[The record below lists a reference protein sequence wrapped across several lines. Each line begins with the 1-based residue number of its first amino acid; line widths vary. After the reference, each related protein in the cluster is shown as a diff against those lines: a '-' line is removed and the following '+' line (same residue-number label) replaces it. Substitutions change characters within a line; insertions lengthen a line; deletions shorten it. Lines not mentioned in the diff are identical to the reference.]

1 MSWRDVWSLTAAISA
16 RPSACV
22 NSILNISHSA
32 ANKSAPPL
40 TKPRANF
47 AATKCPGDLSR
58 CRGGKIALEVIHRN
72 LQPFGKPDLGRPTQ
86 ESLRFGNIRAPLLRI
101 ILRKRLKNNL
111 RRILEV
117 LANLLGKLQ
126 NRDFL
131 RITNVCR

>member
-1 MSWRDVWSLTAAISA
+1 MSWRAVWSLTAAISA
-16 RPSACV
+16 HPSACA

-72 LQPFGKPDLGRPTQ
+72 LQPFGQPNFGLPTQ
-86 ESLRFGNIRAPLLRI
+86 QSLCFGNIRATLLRI
-101 ILRKRLKNNL
+101 VLRKRLKNNL
-111 RRILEV
+111 RRVLEV

-126 NRDFL
+126 DRDLL